1 MLLVEDRDLLAKFR
15 AGHPPTLGVVYAH
28 YVPDVERALTRGFPF
43 RDGEQSLRFFGFT
56 RSYEL
61 SDAIQDTFLKA
72 FNVGARLAYNG
83 TAPYR
88 PYLLQ
93 MARNVVIDKHRRAR
107 ISPDRLVTLHLQDAG
122 EGGEDAAA
130 RAPAAIDDPETAT
143 LRAEASMLVADFVAG
158 QDGDTQTLLRVH
170 FDEERSQSEAAA
182 ALGLRRSE
190 LRARIEVVRGRLLRF
205 LKSRG
210 FIDHVDRETLLRALE
225 GGPG

>member
-1 MLLVEDRDLLAKFR
+1 MLLAKDQELLARFR
-15 AGHPPTLGVVYAH
+15 AGHSPTLGVVYAH
-28 YVPDVERALTRGFPF
+28 YLPDVERALTRGFPF
-43 RDGEQSLRFFGFT
+43 RDGERSLRFFGFT

-72 FNVGARLAYNG
+72 FNVGARLSYNG

-93 MARNVVIDKHRRAR
+93 MARNVVIDKHRHGR
-107 ISPDRLVTLHLQDAG
+107 ISPDRLVSLQSSETAVG
-122 EGGEDAAA
+122 VEDAAA
-130 RAPAAIDDPETAT
+130 RTQAAVDDPETAM

-190 LRARIEVVRGRLLRF
+190 LRARIEVVRSRLLRF

-210 FIDHVDRETLLRALE
+210 FIDQVDRETLLRALE
-225 GGPG
+225 ERPG